1 MNTLRLIL
9 IVVIL
14 VIALAIILLVI
25 LPTAN
30 DCLQYANTPLR
41 DVPLRCV
48 PR

>member
-1 MNTLRLIL
+1 MSTLRLIL
-9 IVVIL
+9 IFAII
-14 VIALAIILLVI
+14 VIALAIIVLVI
-25 LPTAN
+25 LPTGN